1 MELTVEKVAGND
13 KSMEET
19 KELRNEKGTT
29 EKTEECSSKPNRKFV
44 PRPPKKGQIKHQIM
58 SNLVRTLASMPVET
72 TSTTGARSEQE
83 SNEPQLPDKWCIYR
97 VPKKLRKTNDAAY
110 TPQLLSIGPLHHGK
124 SELKDM
130 ETYKKM
136 YYENFCKRCTNTK
149 DELKGFIGD
158 RKKNILHC
166 YAGPTELV
174 YNIVDVILVDA
185 CFIIQLFLLN
195 FEKSSDD
202 YILRSEW
209 LRKAVEHEL
218 ILFEN
223 QLPYSL
229 LEELYKFAKPAAS
242 PSLHPVKESQEQK
255 VEGNE
260 SSRDNQQYSSCS
272 TSPREH
278 TISIDQSG
286 KQDEPEPTFLK
297 LTCEF
302 FEDYSQGNSPGNGV
316 KPKHFTDLLR
326 HFLCP
331 EEMKFQEKDA
341 PVKSKYDVRKL
352 TAAGVKFRPLHE
364 GTVQYVIKRD
374 SDEAHKCK
382 FNLPCFRNMKLKLT
396 QFCVKYDTECVI
408 RNVMALEQILY
419 PREPYICS
427 YFLLMD
433 QLVDTVEDVDL
444 LVEEQIIVNL
454 LGSNKAVMKLVN
466 SLCEQIKEDKSCYS
480 DLCVELN
487 KHYEISKV
495 NRSVAILKRVYFKD
509 LWTSSSTVLG
519 VVVLLFSVVGTIK
532 SLMS

>member
-1 MELTVEKVAGND
+1 
-13 KSMEET
+13 
-19 KELRNEKGTT
+19 
-29 EKTEECSSKPNRKFV
+29 
-44 PRPPKKGQIKHQIM
+44 
-58 SNLVRTLASMPVET
+58 MPAEI
-72 TSTTGARSEQE
+72 TSTSRARSEQK
-83 SNEPQLPDKWCIYR
+83 SYEPQLPDKWCIYR
-97 VPKKLRKTNDAAY
+97 VPKKLRKTNEAAY

-136 YYENFCKRCTNTK
+136 YYEKFCERCTKRK
-149 DELKGFIGD
+149 DKLYGFIGD
-158 RKKNILHC
+158 RKKSILHC
-166 YAGPTELV
+166 YAGTTELG

-195 FEKSSDD
+195 FEKSNDD

-229 LEELYKFAKPAAS
+229 LEELYKFARPAAS
-242 PSLHPVKESQEQK
+242 SSLHPVKESQEQK

-260 SSRDNQQYSSCS
+260 SSRDNQQYNSCS
-272 TSPREH
+272 TGPRDH
-278 TISIDQSG
+278 TNSVDQRG
-286 KQDEPEPTFLK
+286 KKDEPEPPFLT
-297 LTCEF
+297 LTWEF
-302 FEDYSQGNSPGNGV
+302 FKDYSRGRSNGEEV
-316 KPKHFTDLLR
+316 KPKHFTDLVR
-326 HFLCP
+326 YFLCP
-331 EEMKFQEKDA
+331 EFPKEIKIWVDNDVRVVPE
-341 PVKSKYDVRKL
+341 KSKYDVRKL
-352 TAAGVKFRPLHE
+352 TAAGVKFRPLEE
-364 GTVQYVIKRD
+364 GTVQYVIERD
-374 SDEAHKCK
+374 SDEAHNCK

-396 QFCVKYDTECVI
+396 QFCVKYETECLI

-419 PREPYICS
+419 PHEPYICS

-480 DLCVELN
+480 GLCVELN

>member
-1 MELTVEKVAGND
+1 
-13 KSMEET
+13 
-19 KELRNEKGTT
+19 
-29 EKTEECSSKPNRKFV
+29 
-44 PRPPKKGQIKHQIM
+44 
-58 SNLVRTLASMPVET
+58 
-72 TSTTGARSEQE
+72 
-83 SNEPQLPDKWCIYR
+83 
-97 VPKKLRKTNDAAY
+97 
-110 TPQLLSIGPLHHGK
+110 
-124 SELKDM
+124 M

-136 YYENFCKRCTNTK
+136 YYEIFCERCTKRK
-149 DELKGFIGD
+149 DELKGFIRD
-158 RKKNILHC
+158 NKKNILHC
-166 YAGPTELV
+166 YAPTTFCAGTIDTKRGDI
-174 YNIVDVILVDA
+174 IVDVILVDA

-195 FEKSSDD
+195 FEKSTDD

-229 LEELYKFAKPAAS
+229 LEELYNFAMCP
-242 PSLHPVKESQEQK
+242 QEQNK
-255 VEGNE
+255 KGNE
-260 SSRDNQQYSSCS
+260 YSRDNQQYSSCS

-302 FEDYSQGNSPGNGV
+302 FEDYGQRKSTRNGV
-316 KPKHFTDLLR
+316 KPKHFTDLVR

-331 EEMKFQEKDA
+331 EDMKFKEKDA

-352 TAAGVKFRPLHE
+352 TAAGVKFRPLDE